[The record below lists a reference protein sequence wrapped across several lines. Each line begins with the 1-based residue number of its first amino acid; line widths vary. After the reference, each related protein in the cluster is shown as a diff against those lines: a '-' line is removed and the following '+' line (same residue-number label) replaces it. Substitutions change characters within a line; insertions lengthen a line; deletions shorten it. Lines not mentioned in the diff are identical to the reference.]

1 MRSRSL
7 FAVGVALCATFFFA
21 FTFVFNRDLV
31 ASGGHWEWAII
42 LRYVITLPFLA
53 LALPWKG
60 GLGELPA
67 ELRAHPRPWIVWS
80 CVAFALFG
88 IPLTWAANSGPS
100 WLVAGSF
107 QTTVLAGPLLAPF
120 IYRDE
125 RARWSRR
132 TLAIGMIIVAG
143 ILALQWGYAG
153 GRLGLG
159 DWIAAGAVIFAAFVY
174 PLGNRML
181 LLHLETSAH
190 RVGALQRVFGM
201 TLCTLPIWL
210 VFAAITWATIGP
222 PTPREILLGSGVAVF
237 SGTIATVLFY
247 AATDLVHTQPAALA
261 AVEAMQSAEL
271 LFATLLGVLLIGEA
285 WPQGWSALGAAA
297 IIVGIL
303 LSAWVNRKE
312 SAPAAGAA
320 RAPLPSSESV

>member
-1 MRSRSL
+1 MPSRSL
-7 FAVGVALCATFFFA
+7 LAVGVALGATFFFA

-42 LRYVITLPFLA
+42 LRYLITFPLLA

-67 ELRAHPRPWIVWS
+67 ELRAHPGPWMLWS

-88 IPLTWAANSGPS
+88 IPLTWAASSGPS

-107 QTTVLAGPLLAPF
+107 QTTVLAGPLMAPF

-125 RARWSRR
+125 RARWSRG
-132 TLAIGMIIVAG
+132 TLAIGALILAG
-143 ILALQWGYAG
+143 VFALQWGHAG
-153 GRLGLG
+153 GRLSAS

-181 LLHLETSAH
+181 LLHLETSPH
-190 RVGALQRVFGM
+190 RLGAVQRVFGM
-201 TLCTLPIWL
+201 TLCTLPVWI
-210 VFAAITWATIGP
+210 VFAAITWIWIGP
-222 PTPREILLGSGVAVF
+222 PTLREILLGGGVALF

-247 AATDLVHTQPAALA
+247 AATDRVHTQPAALA

-271 LFATLLGVLLIGEA
+271 LFTTLLGVLLIGEA
-285 WPQGWSALGAAA
+285 WPRGWSALGVAAIVAGIALSGWFSGRDAPKAAA
-297 IIVGIL
+297 TAV
-303 LSAWVNRKE
+303 
-312 SAPAAGAA
+312 SAP
-320 RAPLPSSESV
+320 